1 MSTGKLDQSLDDIL
15 KTRRQ
20 SSRRGRGSRRPGA
33 GRPAATEAPVGGV
46 QKTTK
51 QAKQAKAVP
60 TGPASG
66 ATGESKIMISNL
78 VCSFMANMLWVA
90 KLTYVQAFGR

>member
-20 SSRRGRGSRRPGA
+20 STRRGRGPRRTGA

-46 QKTTK
+46 QKSTK
-51 QAKQAKAVP
+51 HAKQAKAIP
-60 TGPASG
+60 TGPAASG
-66 ATGESKIMISNL
+66 NSESKIMISNL
-78 VCSFMANMLWVA
+78 VCSP
-90 KLTYVQAFGR
+90 QAILFHKS

>member
-20 SSRRGRGSRRPGA
+20 STRRGRGPRRAGA

-46 QKTTK
+46 HKTTK
-51 QAKQAKAVP
+51 QPKQTKAVP
-60 TGPASG
+60 TGPAAGS
-66 ATGESKIMISNL
+66 GESKIMISNL
-78 VCSFMANMLWVA
+78 VCSRAF
-90 KLTYVQAFGR
+90 KLPLRQS